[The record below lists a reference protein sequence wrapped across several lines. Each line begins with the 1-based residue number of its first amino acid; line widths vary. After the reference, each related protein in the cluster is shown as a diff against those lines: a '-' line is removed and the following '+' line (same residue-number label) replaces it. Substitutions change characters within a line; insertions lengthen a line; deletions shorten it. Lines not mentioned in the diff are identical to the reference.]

1 MSPMRKIRSFW
12 SFLPFLLE
20 QRSALLLAAL
30 GAVAS
35 AVFFGLSLALIR
47 PCLQVLLGDPPELP
61 GSASGVVPSRQILD
75 AFPGLAER
83 IRASLPA
90 DPFWLITT
98 LMSVA
103 YAAGAMAGVCRYVH
117 ERFAAGAIT
126 NATMELRGRLFS
138 RLVRVPVAFT
148 LKHGTADSV
157 SRIFNDVG
165 VLSGGFHAVLSRS
178 VGDLLRGLAALCVAF
193 LLDWRLSLASLL
205 CLPLAVPLLRHF
217 NRVISQASESALQGY
232 GRLLRIV
239 QAAMAG
245 LSVVKL
251 HNAEGREESR
261 FFAESRSVRDREL
274 SIHVNRAVASPL
286 FEQVTILGFFLIT
299 LGCAW
304 FVFRSNARA
313 ADFIAVL
320 VTLFAAGQSLRILAG
335 LSQQISQAEGA
346 AVRLRGVLD
355 LEAEIRPGPATP
367 GLLQEPERE
376 IAFEDVTFHYPGC
389 SQPALVGID
398 LRLPAKATVLLAGA
412 NGSGKTTLL
421 HLLPRLLEPSRGRL
435 LVDGMDIAGVPLG
448 DLRSRI
454 GMVPQEPFLFA
465 GTIRENI
472 AYGPADSSMREIQR
486 AARAASAHRF
496 IEDLP
501 QEYDT
506 RLGELG
512 TGLSSG
518 QKQRICVAR
527 ALLRHPSILILDEAT
542 SHIDVESRERILEAL
557 EKLRGRM
564 TVLVTSHRI
573 EDFLNADLIVVLDNG
588 RICEL
593 GGHLDLLECSAAY
606 RNLFRE
612 DSQLLSGAPAP

>member
-1 MSPMRKIRSFW
+1 MRKIRSFW

-20 QRSALLLAAL
+20 QRGAVLLAAF
-30 GAVAS
+30 GSVAS
-35 AVFFGLSLALIR
+35 AVFFGLSLSLIR
-47 PCLQVLLGDPPELP
+47 PCLQVLLGDPPQLLP
-61 GSASGVVPSRQILD
+61 SSQVLPSWEFLG
-75 AFPGLAER
+75 AFPSLAER
-83 IRASLPA
+83 VGARLPA
-90 DPFWLITT
+90 DPFWQFATF
-98 LMSVA
+98 MSVA
-103 YAAGAMAGVCRYVH
+103 YAAGALAGFCRYIH
-117 ERFAAGAIT
+117 ERSAASAIT
-126 NATMELRGRLFS
+126 NATMELRHRLFS

-157 SRIFNDVG
+157 SRVFNDVG
-165 VLSGGFHAVLSRS
+165 VLSRGFHAVLSRS

-193 LLDWRLSLASLL
+193 LLDWRLPLASLL

-217 NRVISQASESALQGY
+217 NRVISRASESTLKGY
-232 GRLLRIV
+232 GRLLEIV
-239 QAAMAG
+239 QGAMAG

-251 HNAEGREESR
+251 HNAEGSEESR
-261 FFAESRSVRDREL
+261 FFVASRSVRDREL

-286 FEQVTILGFFLIT
+286 FEQVTILGFCLVT

-304 FVFRSNARA
+304 FVFRSNAQA

-335 LSQQISQAEGA
+335 LSQQVSLADGA

-355 LEAEIRPGPATP
+355 LHVEARPGLP
-367 GLLQEPERE
+367 LLPLVRGPESE
-376 IAFEDVTFHYPGC
+376 ILFEGVTFHYPG
-389 SQPALVGID
+389 STQPALRGID
-398 LRLPAKATVLLAGA
+398 LRLPGKATVLLAGA

-421 HLLPRLLEPSRGRL
+421 NLLPRLLEPSRGRL
-435 LVDGMDIAGVPLG
+435 LLDGLDIARVSLG
-448 DLRSRI
+448 DLRKQI

-465 GTIRENI
+465 GTIAENI
-472 AYGPADSSMREIQR
+472 AYGPGSSSMGEIQR

-501 QEYDT
+501 EKYST

-527 ALLRHPSILILDEAT
+527 ALLRAPSILILDEAT
-542 SHIDVESRERILEAL
+542 SHIDLESRERILEAL
-557 EKLRGRM
+557 QKLRGKM
-564 TVLVTSHRI
+564 TVLVTTQRI
-573 EDFLNADLIVVLDNG
+573 RDFLDADLIVVLERG
-588 RICEL
+588 RISDR
-593 GGHLDLLECSAAY
+593 GRHRDLIETSAVY

-612 DSQLLSGAPAP
+612 EPQLLSGVPAP